1 MTGSDDTSASVA
13 SSDARSSP
21 PDSSVASSAL
31 QVEFYV
37 IGSAAPSA
45 RLTLACR
52 LAEQAYLGERTALL
66 WLSDSREQQT
76 LDELLWTFLDGSFVP
91 HEVLTEANR
100 ALAAAPASAATAES
114 TAPVVLSAG
123 IEPAHGFDLL
133 INLAPQ
139 LPPCLGHARRV
150 AEIVDGDESR
160 RRAARARFKAYR
172 ELGLQPATHNVR
184 DDPQPLR

>member
-1 MTGSDDTSASVA
+1 MTGSDDMSASVA

-21 PDSSVASSAL
+21 PDSSAANSAL

-45 RLTLACR
+45 RLRLACR
-52 LAEQAYLGERTALL
+52 LAEQAYLSDRTALL
-66 WLSDSREQQT
+66 WLSDSQEQQT

-91 HEVLTEANR
+91 HEVLTEATR
-100 ALAAAPASAATAES
+100 ALPATAASAATAES
-114 TAPVVLSAG
+114 AAPVMLSAG
-123 IEPAHGFDLL
+123 IAPAHGFDLL

-139 LPPCLGHARRV
+139 MPPCLGKACRV

>member
-1 MTGSDDTSASVA
+1 MAGNDDTSASAA

-21 PDSSVASSAL
+21 PDSSAANSAL

-45 RLTLACR
+45 RLRLACR
-52 LAEQAYLGERTALL
+52 LAEQAYLSDRTALL
-66 WLSDSREQQT
+66 WLSDAQEQQT

-91 HEVLTEANR
+91 HEVLTEATR
-100 ALAAAPASAATAES
+100 ALPATAASAATAES
-114 TAPVVLSAG
+114 AAPVMLSAG
-123 IEPAHGFDLL
+123 IAPAHGFDLL

-139 LPPCLGHARRV
+139 MPPCLGKACRV
-150 AEIVDGDESR
+150 AEIVDGDDSR